1 MQEARLS
8 IWMQTAGNLAVVIG
22 LALVGAQIYQNN
34 QIAQASM
41 ATSAYQQETELA
53 IALMGENPSEALT
66 KSLLDPG
73 NLTPTEFSVVRSQLF
88 WYLSMMSRNAAMEAL
103 GVFDSQ
109 WRKAILPP
117 VASNIG
123 GNPLMR
129 ELLMRQ
135 PDHSDWIVE
144 LKAIALKT
152 PENASVDEFRD
163 ILNIHTGNSDG
174 SR

>member
-1 MQEARLS
+1 MGGENAGS
-8 IWMQTAGNLAVVIG
+8 QTAGNLAVVAG

-34 QIAQASM
+34 QIAQATM

-66 KSLLDPG
+66 KSVLDPG
-73 NLTPTEFSVVRSQLF
+73 SLTPTEFSIVRSQLF
-88 WYLSMMSRNAAMEAL
+88 WYLSMMNRNAAMEAL
-103 GVFDSQ
+103 GVFDSI
-109 WRKAILPP
+109 WSKALLPL

-144 LKAIALKT
+144 MKAVALKT
-152 PENASVDEFRD
+152 PENASFNAFKDL
-163 ILNIHTGNSDG
+163 LNIQTKNQDK